1 MEEIVKQSDKKF
13 KEIGENQHYSFLI
26 EFFLK
31 WNSVDQL
38 TEDKLEDWNS
48 DVETIKKTLNY
59 LPVKEVCNCP
69 FGIAYKVWD
78 TLVFIAII
86 QRSYGLIEFVP
97 SFR

>member
-13 KEIGENQHYSFLI
+13 KEIGENQHYSFLV

-59 LPVKEVCNCP
+59 LTITEVHKCP
-69 FGIAYKVWD
+69 FAITHKVGD
-78 TLVFIAII
+78 TLASIALIPG
-86 QRSYGLIEFVP
+86 RDGLIGFV
-97 SFR
+97 RTYR